1 MTFEEASFVLGS
13 LFGMYA
19 VGWCAGFLILTF
31 KQGMDKI

>member
-19 VGWCAGFLILTF
+19 LGWAAGYFIYTF
-31 KQGMDKI
+31 KASMEKI